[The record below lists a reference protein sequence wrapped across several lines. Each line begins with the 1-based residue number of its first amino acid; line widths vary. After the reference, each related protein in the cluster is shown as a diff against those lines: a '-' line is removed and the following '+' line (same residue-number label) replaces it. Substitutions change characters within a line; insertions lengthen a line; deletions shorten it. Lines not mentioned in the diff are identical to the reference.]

1 MAKVERSIL
10 INASPETLDAITS
23 DGKRLPEWYAGIEKA
38 EPDGTFPE
46 VGGKMVNTYKSAGIT
61 FEITQT
67 VLERVP
73 GKSAKYKM
81 EGMITG
87 VNEWVFEPEG
97 DGIRVTAI
105 FDYEMPGGA
114 LGKVADKLV
123 VEKMNVEN
131 LEKSLEGL
139 KKLAEG

>member
-10 INASPETLDAITS
+10 INASPEALDAITA
-23 DGKRLPEWYAGIEKA
+23 DGTRLIEWFAGVEKA
-38 EPDGTFPE
+38 EPDATFPQA
-46 VGGKMVNTYKSAGIT
+46 GGKLVTTYKSAGIT
-61 FEITQT
+61 FELTQT
-67 VLERVP
+67 VLEWEA
-73 GKSAKYKM
+73 GKGAKYEM

-87 VNEWVFEPEG
+87 TNEWIYTPEG
-97 DGIRVTAI
+97 GGIRVDVT

-123 VEKMNVEN
+123 VEKMNTEN
-131 LEKSLEGL
+131 LEKSLENL

>member
-1 MAKVERSIL
+1 MAKVERSIF
-10 INASPETLDAITS
+10 INASPESIDAITA
-23 DGKRLPEWYAGIEKA
+23 DGTRLTEWYAGVEKV
-38 EPDGTFPE
+38 EPDATFPE
-46 VGGKMVNTYKSAGIT
+46 LGGTMKTTYKSAGIT
-61 FEITQT
+61 FELTQT
-67 VLERVP
+67 VVERVP
-73 GKSAKYKM
+73 GQTATYKM

-87 VNEWVFEPEG
+87 TNHWVYTPEG
-97 DGIRVTAI
+97 EGTQVTAT

-123 VEKMNVEN
+123 VEKMNTEN